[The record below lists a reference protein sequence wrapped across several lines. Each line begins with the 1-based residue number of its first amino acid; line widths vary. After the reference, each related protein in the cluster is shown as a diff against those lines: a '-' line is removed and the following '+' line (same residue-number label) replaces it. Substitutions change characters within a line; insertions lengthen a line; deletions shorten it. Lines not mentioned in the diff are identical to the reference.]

1 MNIIKRLRVE
11 ADLSQGEFGALFD
24 ASASHIS
31 RIESGLKIPA
41 YVMLQKIGQYFG
53 ISVSDLDA
61 ALKSP
66 DENIAQQ
73 DYKTLYEQCVLEL
86 RQLKLEITE
95 LKLKIHFQSQMVLQ
109 EHFLEN

>member
-11 ADLSQGEFGALFD
+11 SDLSQGAFGALFD

-31 RIESGLKIPA
+31 RIESGLKVPPHSF
-41 YVMLQKIGQYFG
+41 LQKVAQHYNLR
-53 ISVSDLDA
+53 VDDLEA
-61 ALKSP
+61 AMQHP
-66 DENIAQQ
+66 ANEQQ
-73 DYKTLYEQCVLEL
+73 DTNYKALYELCTAEL

-95 LKLKIHFQSQMVLQ
+95 LKLKLHFQSQAALQ